1 MNIKSTAIAFTIVA
15 ASAVSSPVLAQ
26 DSQVQQVLNK
36 MVSQA
41 LNVASQE
48 IDNTIEK
55 SVISAG
61 HILTLKTGLPK
72 SKVIVTDI
80 MKVEETKET
89 KDRKDTKA
97 TEKK

>member
-1 MNIKSTAIAFTIVA
+1 MNIKSSAIVFTLVA
-15 ASAVSSPVLAQ
+15 ASAVSTPVLAQ
-26 DSQVQQVLNK
+26 ESQVQQVLNN

-61 HILTLKTGLPK
+61 HILTLDTEAVKG
-72 SKVIVTDI
+72 KVIVTDI
-80 MKVEETKET
+80 VKVAETKEA
-89 KDRKDTKA
+89 KDIKA